1 MEDVPENIVLR
12 LALGSGP
19 TTDGDVSSNVWA
31 WVRSDPGDGVHR
43 SLETGSLCLPI
54 VCSYTSGVQSPG

>member
-1 MEDVPENIVLR
+1 MRDVPENIVLR

-19 TTDGDVSSNVWA
+19 TTDADVSSNVWA

-43 SLETGSLCLPI
+43 STEMGSLCLSI
-54 VCSYTSGVQSPG
+54 MCRWTSGLQMSG